1 MIFIETT
8 IFTRLVLELLSDDEY
23 RELQTALI
31 LAPDRGPV
39 IQGGGGL
46 RKLRWA
52 ISGRGK
58 SSGVRV
64 IYYLV
69 TQDRILMVYLY
80 QKGKQD
86 DLTPEQLKQ
95 LRKIIAGER

>member
-8 IFTRLVLELLSDDEY
+8 IFTRQVLELLPDEQY
-23 RELQTALI
+23 RELQSALI
-31 LAPDRGPV
+31 DDPEIGPV

-52 ISGRGK
+52 IPGHGKRG
-58 SSGVRV
+58 GARV

-69 TQDRILMVYLY
+69 TQDKILLVYLY
-80 QKGKQD
+80 RKTKQD
-86 DLTPEQLKQ
+86 DLTFDQLNR
-95 LRKIIAGER
+95 LRKKIEEE

>member
-8 IFTRLVLELLSDDEY
+8 IFTRQVLELLPDEKY
-23 RELQTALI
+23 RELQSALI
-31 LAPDRGPV
+31 DNPEIGSV

-52 ISGRGK
+52 IPGHGKRG
-58 SSGVRV
+58 GVRV

-69 TQDRILMVYLY
+69 TQDKILLVYLY
-80 QKGKQD
+80 RKTQQD
-86 DLTPEQLKQ
+86 DLTFEQLNR
-95 LRKIIAGER
+95 LRKVIEEE